1 MSANIALP
9 QELSSSLGSE
19 AQDFAVKAERA
30 LPVKKCVSLI
40 VLGLGW
46 LVFMSMFWVTLL
58 GPVLMGQEETRLVN
72 GVQTVI
78 GPGNLA
84 PLLFPGTV
92 ISVLTLAG
100 LVFLLWGIVSLFRE
114 GGYFV
119 GTPTRLV
126 RFQKG
131 NLRSMAWENFS
142 GDIDVRGT
150 DQKGD
155 ISLRMSSGKMQSS
168 RYGRDRYVADMV
180 YMAGIPN
187 VFEVEKMLR
196 KRIGE
201 KSSSSEKIQ

>member
-1 MSANIALP
+1 MLGNATLP
-9 QELSSSLGSE
+9 QELSSALGSE
-19 AQDFAVKAERA
+19 VQDFVVKAERA
-30 LPVKKCVSLI
+30 LPVRKCLSLI

-46 LVFMSMFWVTLL
+46 VAFMSMFWMTLL
-58 GPVLMGQEETRLVN
+58 GPAFMGQEATFKVN
-72 GVQTVI
+72 GVPTAV

-84 PLLFPGTV
+84 PLLFPGLV
-92 ISVLTLAG
+92 IGVLTLAG
-100 LVFLLWGIVSLFRE
+100 LLFLVWGVVSLFRE

-168 RYGRDRYVADMV
+168 RYGRDRYVADMI
-180 YMAGIPN
+180 YLAGIPN
-187 VFEVEKMLR
+187 VFEIEKMLR
-196 KRIGE
+196 KRITE
-201 KSSSSEKIQ
+201 KSSSAQKAQ